1 METSEIIHEEIQEKI
16 GFSVTASHLL
26 EYLFCPR
33 FTYFEYVLDIPE
45 HQDKRFKVQQG
56 RKIHEKIRKMNPD
69 YLRKKIG
76 VKDKQSDVYLSGRM
90 GIRGIVDEILF
101 LDDGTAAPLDYKYAE
116 YKDKTFKNHRFQLVF
131 YAQLIKDNF
140 HVPVTRGFIVYTRS
154 KNKLIEVPIQ
164 QKDFNELEEIV
175 KNLLD
180 IIQRCRYPKPT
191 RYKRRCP
198 DCCYRNICER
208 TI

>member
-1 METSEIIHEEIQEKI
+1 
-16 GFSVTASHLL
+16 
-26 EYLFCPR
+26 
-33 FTYFEYVLDIPE
+33 
-45 HQDKRFKVQQG
+45 
-56 RKIHEKIRKMNPD
+56 
-69 YLRKKIG
+69 
-76 VKDKQSDVYLSGRM
+76 M
-90 GIRGIVDEILF
+90 GLRGIVDEILF

-116 YKDKTFKNHRFQLVF
+116 YKEKIFKTYQLQLVF

-154 KNKLIEVPIQ
+154 KNKLIEVPIRE
-164 QKDFNELEEIV
+164 KDFDELEKIV
-175 KNLLD
+175 KDLLD
-180 IIQRCRYPKPT
+180 IIQRCHYPKPT

>member
-1 METSEIIHEEIQEKI
+1 MYTTKFQNSVAIEHNI
-16 GFSVTASHLL
+16 FSITASHLL

-33 FTYFEYVLDIPE
+33 FTYFEYVLDIPQHE
-45 HQDKRFKVQQG
+45 DKRFKVEVG
-56 RKIHEKIRKMNPD
+56 RRIHERARKINPD

-76 VKDKQSDVYLSGRM
+76 VKDKQSDVYLSGTM

-116 YKDKTFKNHRFQLVF
+116 YKEKTFKTYKLQLVF
-131 YAQLIKDNF
+131 YAKLIKDNF
-140 HVPVTRGFIVYTRS
+140 HVSVTRGFIVYTRS
-154 KNKLIEVPIQ
+154 KNKLIEVPIIE
-164 QKDFNELEEIV
+164 KDFDELEKIV
-175 KNLLD
+175 EDLLD
-180 IIQRCRYPKPT
+180 IIQRCHYPQPT
-191 RYKRRCP
+191 RSKKRCA